1 MSDCKDCNLETMVKM
16 ENRLEAEELAKLLSG
31 MPEEQQRDLKIFLE
45 GVKFWGDKP
54 GKRSA

>member
-1 MSDCKDCNLETMVKM
+1 MSDCKDCNLETMVRM

-45 GVKFWGDKP
+45 GVKFWEGRP
-54 GKRSA
+54 GKRTA